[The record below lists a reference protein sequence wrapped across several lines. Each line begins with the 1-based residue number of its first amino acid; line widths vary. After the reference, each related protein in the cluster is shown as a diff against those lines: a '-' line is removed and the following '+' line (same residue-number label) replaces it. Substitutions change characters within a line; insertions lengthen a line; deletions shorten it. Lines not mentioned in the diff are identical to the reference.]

1 MAYKNPIKDFNLRS
15 SPEFSTGYFGKFWN
29 GKVEQNMYN
38 GHLSLTNTT
47 IVNGKLAV
55 LETLD

>member
-15 SPEFSTGYFGKFWN
+15 SPELSTGYFGKFWN

-38 GHLSLTNTT
+38 VCIMAIL
-47 IVNGKLAV
+47 V
-55 LETLD
+55 LQTQLLLMANEPF